1 MGRLTVVAP
10 LTTIGSGN
18 VDLGLQDWDVC
29 TVGTVKQAVEEACE
43 EEIPYQQQQ
52 IWWNGYLLD
61 EDSLSLKQACVGKS
75 RSFECAKIRLPY
87 FVSSFN

>member
-43 EEIPYQQQQ
+43 EEIPVSART
-52 IWWNGYLLD
+52 IYLLITT
-61 EDSLSLKQACVGKS
+61 S
-75 RSFECAKIRLPY
+75 
-87 FVSSFN
+87 